1 MTSSPTHGS
10 ERGSGSADP
19 HLLADSLAALT
30 GEPVEMRS
38 THMSWIVLTAE
49 HAYKLKRPVLLDFA
63 DMRDPQIRAASCRRE
78 LALNDVLAPG
88 LGIAV
93 RAIVPGPDGYVLA
106 DDDDPRAIDHVIEMH
121 RYDEGRTMRSLLE
134 RGRLT
139 PAQARATGRCLGAFH
154 RASAPL
160 RVPIDEQARFAA
172 NAQGLRA
179 LLVDPALV
187 RQVDGLERFARA
199 FATAWGDVLAARRSK
214 GCIVDG
220 HGDVRAEH
228 VLLDEDGSVRIVD
241 RLDIDDLRR
250 VDMADDLAFLV
261 MDLESHDGEGFV
273 GDVLEGYAE
282 GGGAVPPTALL
293 AYFAAYRALVRAK
306 VSLLPEAA
314 GGDRSGP
321 LVALARASA
330 WRARGPVL
338 LLVTGP
344 PASGKSTLAE
354 ALGHAG
360 AIPVLSS
367 DAVRAEHPSLGYG
380 DAARAS
386 IYRELARRA
395 GSEGSFVVDATFGEP
410 GLQDAFFRAIAAHP
424 QRVTLTIECEAP
436 AELRLAR
443 AEARHGGEDDHLSDA
458 GADVARELGERFVS
472 VPGSRTDGRLVVDA
486 TTPVEDQLDA
496 IEAWLDQRLS
506 AGALS

>member
-1 MTSSPTHGS
+1 MTSSSTHGS
-10 ERGSGSADP
+10 EGRPGPADP
-19 HLLADSLAALT
+19 HLLADSLAART
-30 GEPVEMRS
+30 GASVEVRT

-49 HAYKLKRPVLLDFA
+49 HAYKLKRPVALDFA
-63 DMRDPQIRAASCRRE
+63 DMRDPQVRAASCRRE

-93 RAIVPGPDGYVLA
+93 RAVVPGPDGYALA

-134 RGRLT
+134 RGLLT

-154 RASAPL
+154 RATTRL
-160 RVPIDEQARFAA
+160 RTPIDERARFAV
-172 NAQGLRA
+172 NAQALRA
-179 LLVDPALV
+179 LLDDPDLV
-187 RQVDGLERFARA
+187 RQVRGLERFATA
-199 FATAWGDVLAARRSK
+199 FTATWGDVLAARTSN
-214 GCIVDG
+214 GCVIDG

-228 VLLDEDGSVRIVD
+228 VLLDEDRSVRIVD

-250 VDMADDLAFLV
+250 VDRADDLAFLV
-261 MDLESHDGEGFV
+261 MDLESRDGAGFV

-282 GGGAVPPTALL
+282 GGPAVPPTALL

-306 VSLLPEAA
+306 VSLLPDAA
-314 GGDRSGP
+314 DGDRSAP
-321 LVALARASA
+321 LIALARASA

-344 PASGKSTLAE
+344 PASGKSTLAD
-354 ALGHAG
+354 ALGRAAG
-360 AIPVLSS
+360 IPVLSS
-367 DAVRAEHPSLGYG
+367 DAVRAEHPALGDG
-380 DAARAS
+380 GAARAS

-395 GSEGSFVVDATFGEP
+395 GTEGSFVVDATFGEP

-424 QRVTLTIECEAP
+424 QRMTLTVECEAP
-436 AELRLAR
+436 ADLRLAR
-443 AEARHGGEDDHLSDA
+443 AEERRAAGASLSEAD
-458 GADVARELGERFVS
+458 ADVARELGERFAS
-472 VPGSRTDGRLVVDA
+472 VPASRTDGRLDVDA
-486 TTPVEDQLDA
+486 TTPVGEQLDA